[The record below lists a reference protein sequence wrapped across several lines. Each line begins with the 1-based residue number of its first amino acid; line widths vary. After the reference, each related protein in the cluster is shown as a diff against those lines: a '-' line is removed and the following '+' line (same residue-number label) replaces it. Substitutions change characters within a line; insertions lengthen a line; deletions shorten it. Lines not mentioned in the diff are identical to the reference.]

1 METTFSPE
9 SINKIFAYLSKANQA
24 FMDFYPGDR
33 PARQPIHTVYGGAQI
48 FRADFVSKLGA
59 VAIKSLEEYAPDA
72 KTLAAALAIPF
83 SESSE
88 IIYKRVVE
96 KLRREPVEDFRV
108 DFEDGFGNRP
118 DPEEDAAAE
127 ASAKEMAQGL
137 KDGILS
143 PYIGIR
149 IKPFTEELKARS
161 VRTLDIFLTTL
172 LKASAG
178 KLPANFVV
186 TLPKVT
192 IPEQTAAL
200 VSLLEAIEAKH
211 GLGAGSLK
219 LEIMIETTQSIITS
233 SGLINVPLI
242 AAAAKGRCVAAH
254 FGTYDYTASCNLT
267 AAYQTMDHSAC
278 NFAREVQKVSLAGT
292 GIWISDGATNVMPV
306 GPHRAAK
313 DGPGLSEK
321 QIQENRAA
329 VHSAWRLGYSHI
341 RHSLENGYYQG
352 WDLHPAQFP
361 IRYAACYGFFLEG
374 FKAASERLKNFI
386 EKAAQAT
393 LVGNVFDDA
402 ATGQGLLNYFLR
414 ALNCGAIT
422 EAEAV
427 SAGITLD
434 ELRGRSFLKILE
446 NRRGSGS

>member
-1 METTFSPE
+1 METSLSAEKVKSIFS
-9 SINKIFAYLSKANQA
+9 ALSKANQE
-24 FMDFYPGDR
+24 FLSLYPGDR
-33 PARQPIHTVYGGAQI
+33 PTRQPIHTVYGGAQI
-48 FRADFVSKLGA
+48 FKADFVSKLGA
-59 VAIKSLEEYAPDA
+59 VALRALEEYAPDA
-72 KTLAAALAIPF
+72 KSLAAALSLPYSSA
-83 SESSE
+83 SET
-88 IIYKRVVE
+88 IYTRVVD

-127 ASAKEMAQGL
+127 NAAKEMAAGL
-137 KDGILS
+137 KAGILS

-149 IKPFTEELKARS
+149 IKQFSEELKARS

-172 LKASAG
+172 LSASGG
-178 KLPANFVV
+178 KIPQNFVI

-200 VSLLEAIEAKH
+200 VLLLEEIEAKH
-211 GLGAGSLK
+211 GLPRRTLK
-219 LEIMIETTQSIITS
+219 LEIMIETTQSIINS
-233 SGLINVPLI
+233 SGLINVPLL

-267 AAYQTMDHSAC
+267 AACQTMDHPAC
-278 NFAREVQKVSLAGT
+278 GFAREIQKVSLAQT

-313 DGPGLSEK
+313 DGPPLSKGQLE
-321 QIQENRAA
+321 ENKYA

-341 RHSLENGYYQG
+341 RNSLLNGFYQG

-374 FKAASERLKNFI
+374 FEAASERLKNFI

-402 ATGQGLLNYFLR
+402 ATGQGLLNYFIR

-422 EAEAV
+422 EAEAL
-427 SAGITLD
+427 SAGITIE
-434 ELRGRSFLKILE
+434 ELRGRSFLRILE
-446 NRRGSGS
+446 NRRKGQL